1 MSVKIRQRLLILVCI
16 FCQVAS
22 AIVLKLMPSRYVLGI
37 VNDVFLIA
45 GVLLVTRAW
54 LWQLVLKDVDLSV
67 AYSFNALTPVFILL
81 VSWMLAGER
90 LSLANL
96 AGGVLIGVGIVAV
109 SCDKGKA

>member
-1 MSVKIRQRLLILVCI
+1 MSISIRQRLLILACI

-22 AIVLKLMPSRYVLGI
+22 AIVLKMMPAQNVLWI

-54 LWQLVLKDVDLSV
+54 LWQRVLKDVALPV
-67 AYSFNALTPVFILL
+67 AYSFTALTPVLILV
-81 VSWMLAGER
+81 VSWVLVGER

-96 AGGVLIGVGIVAV
+96 SGGVLIGIGIIAV
-109 SCDKGKA
+109 SCDKGKS